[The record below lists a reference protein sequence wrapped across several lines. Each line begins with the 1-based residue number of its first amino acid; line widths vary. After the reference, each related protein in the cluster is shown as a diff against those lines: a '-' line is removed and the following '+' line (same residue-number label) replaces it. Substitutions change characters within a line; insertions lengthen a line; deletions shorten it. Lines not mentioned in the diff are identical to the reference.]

1 MMRATQPGRTDGA
14 HADRPPGESRLGPT
28 IMTGVLLG
36 IGIAGF
42 IDESVFHQLLQ
53 WHNFYWATDQG
64 GRILSDGL
72 FHVASTLILLWG
84 TLRVWRDRA
93 SAAPPRSRALLG
105 GILIGAGGFNTYDG
119 VVQHVML
126 HLHLVNE
133 HVCAVPLD
141 PNNSILSCRA
151 DIPYEVVWIAV
162 GGAILLAGIVVARQA
177 RSRRVTLPPV

>member
-1 MMRATQPGRTDGA
+1 MMATQPGRSEES
-14 HADRPPGESRLGPT
+14 HADLPPGEPRLGPT
-28 IMTGVLLG
+28 IGTGVLLG

-53 WHNFYWATDQG
+53 WHTFYWATDQG

-93 SAAPPRSRALLG
+93 SAAPLRSRTLLG

-119 VVQHVML
+119 VVQHVIL

-133 HVCAVPLD
+133 RLCPVPLD

-151 DIPYEVVWIAV
+151 DIPYEVAWIAV
-162 GGAILLAGIVVARQA
+162 GGAILLAGTLVARQA
-177 RSRRVTLPPV
+177 LSHHVVRPPT